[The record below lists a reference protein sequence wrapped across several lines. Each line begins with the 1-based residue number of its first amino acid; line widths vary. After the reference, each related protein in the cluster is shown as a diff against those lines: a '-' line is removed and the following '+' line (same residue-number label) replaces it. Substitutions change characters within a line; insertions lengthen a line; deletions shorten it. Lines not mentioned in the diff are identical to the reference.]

1 MVLGIGDI
9 VIAETNGALEP
20 HDPRRSCPER
30 NVHGFALTVISTASL
45 AIAVIAAAAV
55 VVITLIIT
63 TVIVLRAR
71 DNLLSHRWWDH
82 LICHQ
87 WDLHPNLITHP
98 PPLWSWLQGG
108 GQAFINVEGS
118 HGDSCRR

>member
-30 NVHGFALTVISTASL
+30 NVHGFALTVI
-45 AIAVIAAAAV
+45 AAAAV

-63 TVIVLRAR
+63 TVVVLRAG

-98 PPLWSWLQGG
+98 PPMWSRLQGG